1 MPIVTFDVL
10 QTNGDVIL
18 TKSQA
23 QFVPAWRS
31 PENVLLYVG
40 CAVAAALLTV
50 FGILADQV
58 VEGDTAD
65 FDRSVLMLFRDP
77 ATPQLPIGPAW
88 FNESV
93 RDVTALGSFPVL
105 GILVIGI
112 VLHLLMTGSRRT
124 GLLIAISVIG
134 GSIISMTL
142 KALFDR
148 PRPDFTGA
156 VDVFTSSF
164 PSGHATTSAVV
175 YLTIGVL
182 LAQRARTWPARILYL
197 FGAVVLVAAIGMS
210 RIYLGVH
217 FPTDVLAGWSLG
229 AAWALICLAIGHA
242 LRRRGTFEDE
252 VPPGPKTEA
261 A

>member
-1 MPIVTFDVL
+1 MNASGQV
-10 QTNGDVIL
+10 Q
-18 TKSQA
+18 
-23 QFVPAWRS
+23 PAWRS
-31 PENVLLYVG
+31 PDNMLLYIG

-58 VEGDTAD
+58 VDGDTAD
-65 FDRSVLMLFRDP
+65 FDRAMVMLFRDP
-77 ATPQLPIGPAW
+77 AAPTVPLGPAW
-88 FNESV
+88 FNEAV
-93 RDVTALGSFPVL
+93 RDITALGSFPVL
-105 GILVIGI
+105 GVLVIGV
-112 VLHLLMTGSRRT
+112 VLHLLLTGSRRT

-134 GSIISMTL
+134 GTIISMTL
-142 KALFDR
+142 KAIFDR

-182 LAQRARTWPARILYL
+182 LAQRSSTWPARTLYIS
-197 FGAVVLVAAIGMS
+197 GAIILVAAVGLS

-229 AAWALICLAIGHA
+229 AAWALICLAVAHA
-242 LRRRGTFEDE
+242 LRRRGTLHDE
-252 VPPGPKTEA
+252 APPGPPTEVA
-261 A
+261 

>member
-1 MPIVTFDVL
+1 MNPSGQV
-10 QTNGDVIL
+10 Q
-18 TKSQA
+18 
-23 QFVPAWRS
+23 PAWRS
-31 PENVLLYVG
+31 PDNMLLYIG

-58 VEGDTAD
+58 VDGDTAD
-65 FDRSVLMLFRDP
+65 FDRAMVMLFRDP
-77 ATPQLPIGPAW
+77 AAPTVPLGPAW
-88 FNESV
+88 FNEAV
-93 RDVTALGSFPVL
+93 RDITALGSFPVL
-105 GILVIGI
+105 GVLVIGV
-112 VLHLLMTGSRRT
+112 VLHLLLTGSRRT

-134 GSIISMTL
+134 GTIISMTL
-142 KALFDR
+142 KAIFDR

-182 LAQRARTWPARILYL
+182 LAQRSSTWPARTLYIS
-197 FGAVVLVAAIGMS
+197 GAIILVAAVGLS

-229 AAWALICLAIGHA
+229 AAWALICLAVAHA
-242 LRRRGTFEDE
+242 LRRQGTLHDE
-252 VPPGPKTEA
+252 APPGPPTEVA
-261 A
+261 

>member
-1 MPIVTFDVL
+1 MPSGQV
-10 QTNGDVIL
+10 Q
-18 TKSQA
+18 
-23 QFVPAWRS
+23 PARRL
-31 PENVLLYVG
+31 PDNMVFYIG

-65 FDRSVLMLFRDP
+65 FDRAVLMLFRDP
-77 ATPQLPIGPAW
+77 AAPKIPLGPAW
-88 FNESV
+88 FNEAV

-105 GILVIGI
+105 GVLVVGV
-112 VLHLLMTGSRRT
+112 VLHLLFTGSRRT

-134 GSIISMTL
+134 GTVISMTL

-182 LAQRARTWPARILYL
+182 LAQRASTWPARALYILGAIIL
-197 FGAVVLVAAIGMS
+197 VGAVGLS

-229 AAWALICLAIGHA
+229 AAWALICLAVAHA
-242 LRRRGTFEDE
+242 LQQRGRLHDE
-252 VPPGPKTEA
+252 APPGPPTEVA
-261 A
+261 